1 MQSKTRTTQQKLPGL
16 LILTA
21 FLALSLIL
29 AACQSTPTETES
41 PETPLSPTEAPPT
54 EAPPEEPESEPTEA
68 APEISQPIARWYAV
82 SEQGDWV
89 LVGYGEA
96 LNPTVVEPGTYVT
109 INFSATDDQVN
120 GSGSCNNYFTT
131 YSADDDGNLTI
142 NGPIGSTMM
151 ACEVGMEQESLF
163 FSALETVTGYE
174 VTEDGRLV
182 LQYDNGAETEEQLVF
197 DPAKQ
202 LIDTLWVLNAYGDAN
217 NPTPSQPGVTTTA
230 LFSADG
236 TVSGSAGC
244 NQYSAGFTVQEGQ
257 FSITAPTSTRMA
269 CETGMEQ
276 ESAYLT
282 ALENAETYSILG
294 STLELTY
301 GGGAGVLR
309 FSARH
314 LSLENVRW
322 VLSSVDGQSLPFGVE
337 ATAMFTPGQDGAENE
352 LNGNAGCNGYF
363 GTYTVAGNNLEIG
376 TLGATQMMCDE
387 QVMEVESAFLAGLE
401 SAQSYQTILNQLTIT
416 TSSGEM
422 IFFADR
428 APLEGILWTL
438 TSLGPVDNPRPPVE
452 GANITATFS
461 RQSGMPSGLM
471 SGNTG
476 CNEYASAY
484 YANPGDMWI
493 NMPGTSNESC
503 TPDLVGEEL
512 VYFQALDAA
521 HSYRILGNELQIFF
535 DNQVLNFVVTTPP
548 AETGPLAPLDGTQWW
563 LYSLDSTQVIPGS
576 EITAL
581 FAINADGLTG
591 TISGS
596 AGCNDYNTEIVDL
609 FQVSGVNATQSLCEE
624 PEGIMEQ
631 ESAYLAALE
640 TSQEIAWDGGTLRIN
655 TQQGTL
661 VYGNA
666 PPSPD
671 QPTATPEETQEPIG
685 GTPTDEPT
693 EEGTPES
700 PTETPSTEPTEEG
713 TPESPTDTPEASQ
726 PVAVI
731 SAPSEAQ
738 VDQMVTLDGSGSTPQ
753 DGIMSYLWDYGDGT
767 EPVEGL
773 TVQHAYRSAGTY
785 TITLSVRDA
794 NGQTDITTQEITI
807 N

>member
-1 MQSKTRTTQQKLPGL
+1 
-16 LILTA
+16 
-21 FLALSLIL
+21 
-29 AACQSTPTETES
+29 
-41 PETPLSPTEAPPT
+41 
-54 EAPPEEPESEPTEA
+54 
-68 APEISQPIARWYAV
+68 
-82 SEQGDWV
+82 
-89 LVGYGEA
+89 
-96 LNPTVVEPGTYVT
+96 
-109 INFSATDDQVN
+109 
-120 GSGSCNNYFTT
+120 
-131 YSADDDGNLTI
+131 
-142 NGPIGSTMM
+142 
-151 ACEVGMEQESLF
+151 MEQESMFLG
-163 FSALETVTGYE
+163 ALETVTGYT
-174 VTEDGRLV
+174 VTEEGRLV
-182 LQYDNGAETEEQLVF
+182 LNYDSGASSDEQLFF
-197 DPAKQ
+197 DLQIQ
-202 LIDTLWVLNAYGDAN
+202 LIDTLWVLAAYGDAN
-217 NPTPSQPGVTTTA
+217 SPTPTQPGVVTTA
-230 LFSADG
+230 VFSADG
-236 TVSGSAGC
+236 TVNGSAGC
-244 NQYSAGFTVQEGQ
+244 NQYSAGFTVQDGQ
-257 FSITAPTSTRMA
+257 ISITAPSSTMMA

-276 ESAYLT
+276 EYAYLT
-282 ALENAETYSILG
+282 ALENAETYRILG
-294 STLELTY
+294 ATLEITY
-301 GGGAGVLR
+301 GGGGGVLL
-309 FSARH
+309 FSAQH
-314 LSLENVRW
+314 LPLENVRW
-322 VLSSVDGQSLPFGVE
+322 VLRSVDGQALPLGVE
-337 ATAMFTPGQDGAENE
+337 ATAVFTPGQDGAENE

-376 TLGATQMMCDE
+376 PLGATQMMCDE

-401 SAQSYQTILNQLTIT
+401 SAQSYQTALNQLTIT
-416 TSSGEM
+416 TTSGEM

-535 DNQVLNFVVTTPP
+535 DDQVLNFVVTTPP
-548 AETGPLAPLDGTQWW
+548 AETGPLATLDGTQWW
-563 LYSLDSTQVIPGS
+563 LYSIDSTQVIPGS

-596 AGCNDYNTEIVDL
+596 SGCNSYNAEIVGL
-609 FQVSGVNATQSLCEE
+609 FQVSGLNATQSLCEQ
-624 PEGIMEQ
+624 PEGVMEQ

-640 TSQEIAWDGGTLRIN
+640 SSQSIAWDGGTLTI
-655 TQQGTL
+655 TTGLGTL
-661 VYGNA
+661 VYGNT

-671 QPTATPEETQEPIG
+671 QPTPTPEATEE
-685 GTPTDEPT
+685 TPTAEPT

-700 PTETPSTEPTEEG
+700 PTETP
-713 TPESPTDTPEASQ
+713 EAAQ

-731 SAPSEAQ
+731 SAPTEAP
-738 VDQMVTLDGSGSTPQ
+738 VDQMVTFDGSGSTPQ

-767 EPVEGL
+767 EPVEGR
-773 TVQHAYRSAGTY
+773 TVEHAYRAAGTY